1 MRAGCPLPQCLRY
14 GMLVLAVALVLPLL
28 AAGCGDNDRAATPT
42 FAPATATT
50 TPSATAAPSPTATAI
65 PPTSTPTPRG
75 PQAEP
80 IGFPIDPA
88 TTLGLVSGEVGSRTL
103 TFGAGPAA
111 LAYSRDEQPSSDLV
125 LANRA
130 GWNCRVHVEYE
141 GLPAVDW
148 YIPTGTPIVATMDGT
163 ATLLINTV
171 SNPFDVY
178 GVSREPYIGNPDR
191 SRAPVSAFPGPGGGQ
206 GVFVRV
212 DNGTYRTDYAHL
224 ELAQTMAEAVP
235 GGAWLPGFTPGQA
248 LTDQFTPLRD
258 FRTATAVARWE
269 VAAGDV
275 IGYSGDSGYSEA
287 PHLHYTVQS
296 GGSYFCPT
304 AEPGFNNAGWLLR

>member
-1 MRAGCPLPQCLRY
+1 MRAAI
-14 GMLVLAVALVLPLL
+14 LAAFAFPLL
-28 AAGCGDNDRAATPT
+28 LIAAACGGNDGPDPTPTSPPSTATATLTADPSPTPTPVPPTATPT
-42 FAPATATT
+42 A
-50 TPSATAAPSPTATAI
+50 
-65 PPTSTPTPRG
+65 RG
-75 PQAEP
+75 PQPEP

-88 TTLGLVSGEVGSRTL
+88 TVLGAVTGEVGSRSL
-103 TFGAGPAA
+103 EFGAGPTA
-111 LAYSRDEQPSSDLV
+111 LEYSRDQQPSGDPV

-148 YIPTGTPIVATMDGT
+148 YIPEGTPILATMDGT

-191 SRAPVSAFPGPGGGQ
+191 ARAPVSPFPGPGGGQ

-224 ELAQTMAEAVP
+224 ELEQTMTETVP
-235 GGAWLPGFTPGQA
+235 AAAWLSGFAPSQA
-248 LTDQFTPLRD
+248 LIDQFTPLRD
-258 FRTATAVARWE
+258 FRTATAVAQWQ
-269 VAAGDV
+269 VKAGDV
-275 IGYSGDSGYSEA
+275 IGLSGDSGYSEG

-304 AEPGFNNAGWLLR
+304 PEAGFSNGGWLLR